1 MHKSLEK
8 NLPFL
13 IEEFSS
19 SGTPIDNRWKSI
31 LQRFFSDCVFT
42 QSTTPISECLINDQ
56 LNTLQV
62 PSILLKYGYSLSCS
76 NPEIQFNNDDI
87 ELANSLLK
95 LTKQFITIEEAFEK
109 GAREERQRIARD
121 LHDDVAARMLTLIH
135 SVKDEQTIALS
146 RSILKSLR
154 NSIYTLDNK
163 STASILDAITDVR
176 SEILVR
182 LNSIG
187 MQLIWHQSDNLKG
200 LSFTPRQHINLNRML
215 HEVTTNIIRHA
226 NAQFMEIII
235 NLENQQISVEV
246 SDNGQGFDVQKCI
259 PGKGLNNIKTRAQE
273 LNGNASWFNLNDPK
287 TGANKG
293 SCVRINF
300 SISDNTKTTK

>member
-19 SGTPIDNRWKSI
+19 SGTSIDSRWKSI
-31 LQRFFSDCVFT
+31 LQRFFSDC
-42 QSTTPISECLINDQ
+42 ILINSTHEITQCRINDKHNM
-56 LNTLQV
+56 LEV
-62 PSILLKYGYSLSCS
+62 PSILLNFGYILNSKDK
-76 NPEIQFNNDDI
+76 NTQFNNDDI
-87 ELANSLLK
+87 ELASSLLK
-95 LTKQFITIEEAFEK
+95 LTKQFITIEEAVEK
-109 GAREERQRIARD
+109 GASDERQRIARD

-135 SVKDEQTIALS
+135 SAKDDHTIALS

-163 STASILDAITDVR
+163 ATATILDAITDVR
-176 SEILVR
+176 SEIQDR

-187 MQLIWHQSDNLKG
+187 MQLLWHQSENLKG

-226 NAQFMEIII
+226 NAEFMEVII
-235 NLENQQISVEV
+235 NLNQQLLSVEC
-246 SDNGQGFDVQKCI
+246 SDNGHGFDIANCV

-273 LNGNASWFNLNDPK
+273 LNGSASWFNLNDRE
-287 TGANKG
+287 TGKNSG

-300 SISDNTKTTK
+300 LISDTTD

>member
-19 SGTPIDNRWKSI
+19 SGTSIDNRWKSI
-31 LQRFFSDCVFT
+31 LQRFFSDCKLSHSTHPVT
-42 QSTTPISECLINDQ
+42 ECQINEQSKVLE
-56 LNTLQV
+56 V
-62 PSILLKYGYSLSCS
+62 PSILLKHSYILTPS
-76 NPEIQFNNDDI
+76 NSATQFNTDDI

-95 LTKQFITIEEAFEK
+95 LTKQFITIEEAVEK
-109 GAREERQRIARD
+109 GATEERLRIARD

-135 SVKDEQTIALS
+135 SVKDEHTIALS

-154 NSIYTLDNK
+154 NAIYTLDNK
-163 STASILDAITDVR
+163 STASILDAITDAR
-176 SEILVR
+176 SEIQDR

-187 MQLIWHQSDNLKG
+187 MQLIWHQSENLKD

-215 HEVTTNIIRHA
+215 HEVTTNVIRHA

-235 NLENQQISVEV
+235 ELKQRQLTVEV
-246 SDNGQGFDVQKCI
+246 SDNGQGFDLKNCI
-259 PGKGLNNIKTRAQE
+259 PGKGLNNIRTRAQE
-273 LNGNASWFNLNDPK
+273 LSGNANWFNLNDPE
-287 TGANKG
+287 TGENRG

-300 SISDNTKTTK
+300 MISDHTG

>member
-19 SGTPIDNRWKSI
+19 SGTSIDNRWKAI
-31 LQRFFSDCVFT
+31 LQRFFSDCILT
-42 QSTTPISECLINDQ
+42 SSDKPISECSINKQ
-56 LNTLQV
+56 LNTLAV
-62 PSILLKYGYSLSCS
+62 PSIMLKYGYLLSS
-76 NPEIQFNNDDI
+76 TDKTTLFHTDDI
-87 ELANSLLK
+87 ELAESLFK
-95 LTKQFITIEEAFEK
+95 LTIQFLTIEEAFEK
-109 GAREERQRIARD
+109 GASIERQRIARD

-135 SVKDEQTIALS
+135 TVKDEQTIALS

-163 STASILDAITDVR
+163 STALILDAITDVR
-176 SEILVR
+176 SEIQVR

-187 MQLIWHQSDNLKG
+187 MQLIWHQSDNLNS

-215 HEVTTNIIRHA
+215 HEITTNIIRHA
-226 NAQFMEIII
+226 NAQFMEIIVD
-235 NLENQQISVEV
+235 LKEQQLTVEC
-246 SDNGQGFDVQKCI
+246 SDNGQGFDLKNCI
-259 PGKGLNNIKTRAQE
+259 PGKGLNNIRTRAQE

-287 TGANKG
+287 TGENKG
-293 SCVRINF
+293 SCIRISF
-300 SISDNTKTTK
+300 SISDPQT